1 MVVMTT
7 MKKIAV
13 MGSTGS
19 IGVNTLKVIQANPDK
34 YKVVSLGAGR
44 NIVLLAEQVEQF
56 RPEAVAVLNQNLASR
71 LKDILPT
78 GACPRVFFGSEGFVR
93 VATMQEVDTVVSAIS
108 GAAGLL
114 PTYEA
119 IRARKNVALANKETL
134 VMAGAVVM
142 AEAEKQRIQI
152 LPVDS
157 EHSAILQSLRGHPR
171 EDVRRVILTASGGP
185 FRGLSLGQMR
195 DVTPEQALKH
205 PNWNMGPKV
214 TIDSAT
220 MMNKGL
226 EVIEAKW
233 LYNLHIDQIS
243 ILIHPQSIVHSM
255 VEYVDGSVIAQLG
268 VPDMTIP
275 ISYALSY
282 PRHLGNTLVP
292 LDFDRIGTLSFEKPD
307 LERFICLKLAHE
319 AAQAGMSMPAVL
331 NGANEIAVESFLKR
345 KIGFLDIPVIV
356 EKTMWTHEPFSVE
369 NIDGV
374 IEADR
379 WARKTARSLVK
390 GI

>member
-1 MVVMTT
+1 MMVMTT

-19 IGVNTLKVIQANPDK
+19 IGLSTLKVIQANPDK
-34 YKVVSLGAGR
+34 YKVVTLAAGR
-44 NIVLLAEQVEQF
+44 KIDLLAEQVKRF
-56 RPEAVAVLNQNLASR
+56 RPAAVAILNEKLASR
-71 LKDILPT
+71 LKGILPT
-78 GACPRVFFGSEGFVR
+78 GACPPVFFGSEGFVE
-93 VATMQEVDTVVSAIS
+93 VATMEQIDTVVSAIS

-119 IRARKNVALANKETL
+119 IRAGKNVALANKETL

-157 EHSAILQSLRGHPR
+157 EHSAILQSLRGHAR

-185 FRGLSLGQMR
+185 FRGLSLEEMR
-195 DVTPEQALKH
+195 NVTPAQALKH
-205 PNWNMGPKV
+205 PNWNMGPKIS
-214 TIDSAT
+214 IDSAT

-233 LYNLHIDQIS
+233 LYNLDIDQIS
-243 ILIHPQSIVHSM
+243 IFIHPQSIVHSM

-268 VPDMTIP
+268 IPDMTIP

-282 PRHLGNTLVP
+282 PRHVGNTLVP
-292 LDFDRIGTLSFEKPD
+292 LDLDRIGTLSFEKPD
-307 LERFICLKLAHE
+307 LERFVCLKLAHE
-319 AAQAGMSMPAVL
+319 AARAGMSMPAVL
-331 NGANEIAVESFLKR
+331 NGANEIAVECFLKG
-345 KIGFLDIPVIV
+345 KIGFLDIPVII
-356 EKTMWTHEPFSVE
+356 EKTMWAHEPFAVE
-369 NIDGV
+369 NIDAV

-379 WARKTARSLVK
+379 WARKTARSLVNK
-390 GI
+390 I